1 MSRNHWNRCFWYHV
15 MSRNHWNLLP
25 MLFLYTSESGR
36 RGGIEWLE
44 WLKLQTEKHNG
55 SCSRWL
61 YQTFA
66 NMAKQFNLHWASV
79 CVGRVY
85 NDEKWSFR
93 LPELNWNKKYYFE
106 NWGIIGQGRDLPTTH
121 SWTHGV
127 HIKNKVKQISDFV
140 HGTVKISAA
149 CEILRNLQ

>member
-1 MSRNHWNRCFWYHV
+1 MITMFFTSCDVKDSPLKSVFLISCDVKESLKYFPHV
-15 MSRNHWNLLP
+15 VSIHQWIAV
-25 MLFLYTSESGR
+25 SKSSR

-61 YQTFA
+61 DQTFA

-79 CVGRVY
+79 CVRRVY

-93 LPELNWNKKYYFE
+93 LAL
-106 NWGIIGQGRDLPTTH
+106 
-121 SWTHGV
+121 SW
-127 HIKNKVKQISDFV
+127 IKLKL
-140 HGTVKISAA
+140 
-149 CEILRNLQ
+149 EILLWKLRDYWTWPRLINNSQLNSLGCT